1 MLLEVVVYKVSK
13 ACKVSKETVV
23 SVDILVSKVFKV
35 LQVKKV
41 KQLLAQLVH
50 KDKKVLVVY
59 KVNKVW

>member
-1 MLLEVVVYKVSK
+1 MVLLVLLEVVVF
-13 ACKVSKETVV
+13 KVSKETVV